1 MNKRKSNILEPKTTQ
16 TATSSNVSVFVP
28 DTMFLW
34 LVFFANSLFVI
45 PSCLDTSLVPRF
57 FFLSASLLL
66 TIVVGWKTIS
76 KNTDW
81 RLNGFDLLFLG
92 WFGINAASISW
103 AFSWSEAIFF
113 TQKVFL
119 TLVTYWFFRQSLL
132 RDEANVRKTMR
143 LITQIL
149 TFIVSGII
157 LVQLAQAYQKVGF
170 DNDKLYDF
178 AKGVYGNK
186 GLATDF
192 LFFLLVFNIFFFK
205 EISQKWLS
213 LVGIVILLGLILLL
227 QTRTVYLAVLA
238 CALVYLLGKAWIDV
252 RYRPILLKKVLPLL
266 GGLIIFLVSFISIN
280 YPETSLTER
289 LNPETYLTSASAN
302 ERRFVWY
309 KTDKLNEERP
319 LLGVGN
325 GSWKFWFPSKSIDGA
340 FRLQEKGIVFTRAHN
355 DYLEIRAEMG
365 LVGVGV
371 YISLFLLAFY
381 SAIFGLIKMEDAQNR
396 HDLLV
401 LIAGLLGYCI
411 IQYFDFPR
419 ERMEMQVI
427 LALFFAFIAHRKR
440 GYWEGKFGIN
450 LQKLAPWT
458 LIPVVLGLVFCLIIG
473 WFRIIGEQHNVKLL
487 EAQSKSNWNGMVK
500 ESLAS
505 RNMFY
510 EYNDVVLPI
519 VWYEGIGHFQQNNFP
534 KAITSF
540 KSAYDL
546 NPFSFQVINNLASA
560 MVKSG
565 ATQEAI
571 KMYEKTLVINP
582 RYDEGKFNLSFA
594 HYELKNYQKA
604 LEYANSVDTIPNPKT
619 DDDFKRNKAVLD
631 KKASFI
637 NQIKLKLSDLSQSN
651 QPVNQSTN
659 QPN

>member
-1 MNKRKSNILEPKTTQ
+1 MSKRKSTFQESKSTQ
-16 TATSSNVSVFVP
+16 SIIKPDVSVFAS
-28 DTMFLW
+28 DQLFLW
-34 LVFFANSLFVI
+34 LVFGVNSLFII

-57 FFLSASLLL
+57 FFVAASLLL
-66 TIVVGWKTIS
+66 TIVICWKTIA

-81 RLNGFDLLFLG
+81 RLNGFDLLFLA

-119 TLVTYWFFRQSLL
+119 TFVTYWFFRQSLL
-132 RDEANVRKTMR
+132 RDEANVRKTLR

-149 TFIVSGII
+149 TFVVSGII
-157 LVQLAQAYQKVGF
+157 LVQLSQAYQKVGF

-192 LFFLLVFNIFFFK
+192 LFFLLIFNVFFFK
-205 EISQKWLS
+205 EITQKWLTV
-213 LVGIVILLGLILLL
+213 LGMVILLGLILIL
-227 QTRTVYLAVLA
+227 QTRTVYLAVFA
-238 CALVYLLGKAWIDV
+238 GAIVYLFGRAWIDV
-252 RYRPILLKKVLPLL
+252 RYRPILLKKIMPLL
-266 GGLIIFLVSFISIN
+266 GGLIIFLVSFISLN

-289 LNPETYLTSASAN
+289 LNPETYLNSASAN

-319 LLGVGN
+319 FLGVGN
-325 GSWKFWFPSKSIDGA
+325 GSWKFWFPSKSIEGA
-340 FRLQEKGIVFTRAHN
+340 FRLQEKGIVFTRVHN

-365 LVGVGV
+365 LLGVGI
-371 YISLFLLAFY
+371 YIGLFALAFY
-381 SAIFGLIKMEDAQNR
+381 TAIFGLIKMEDAQNR

-401 LIAGLLGYCI
+401 LIVGLLGYCI

-427 LALFFAFIAHRKR
+427 LALFFAYIAHRKR

-458 LIPVVLGLVFCLIIG
+458 LVPVVLGLFFCLIIG
-473 WFRIIGEQHNVKLL
+473 WYRIIGEQHNVKLA
-487 EAQSKSNWNGMVK
+487 EAQAKSNWNGMIK

-505 RNMFY
+505 ENKFY

-519 VWYEGIGHFQQNNFP
+519 VWYEGIGYFQQNNFP
-534 KAITSF
+534 KAIAAF
-540 KSAYDL
+540 KRAYDL

-571 KMYEKTLVINP
+571 KMYEKTLAINP
-582 RYDEGKFNLSFA
+582 RYDEGKFNLSYA
-594 HYELKNYQKA
+594 HYELKEYQKA
-604 LEYANSVDTIPNPKT
+604 LDYANSVDTIPNPSSP
-619 DDDFKRNKAVLD
+619 DEIKRNKAVLD
-631 KKASFI
+631 KKASFLT
-637 NQIKLKLSDLSQSN
+637 QIQSMMN
-651 QPVNQSTN
+651 VK
-659 QPN
+659 